1 MPSRA
6 RIAMTAG
13 LSAVVL
19 LFVAVA
25 WLDGDDWRK
34 LLLFAGIVGVAAFG
48 WGHEVGATAPQ
59 AQAQQEGSNEDPAAA
74 REPAAGATRHP
85 LG

>member
-34 LLLFAGIVGVAAFG
+34 LLLFAGIVCVAA
-48 WGHEVGATAPQ
+48 WGRGREVPSEHTAPE
-59 AQAQQEGSNEDPAAA
+59 AAVTDVVPVGEEHPA
-74 REPAAGATRHP
+74 P
-85 LG
+85 